1 LELDWEF
8 FGVSQLLVTPV
19 TAILVYYN
27 YPFLRPHSET
37 VLSNDPYTSTSDAG
51 AAVAENSTS
60 YEVIAMKLCIR
71 LLLVV
76 GFGLLLTAA
85 AFGQAT
91 ASGTIQG
98 TVFDKSQAVVVGA
111 EVVLTYKATATTRT
125 TKTSDTGSYRFD
137 LIAAGDYSVKVS
149 KQGFSSVL
157 RNVELLVGQTAT
169 ANAVLQP
176 GAPTETVEVSGVAPL
191 VDLNKTSV
199 SQSVTPTEVQELPL
213 IGRDAANL
221 AYLVPGVKAADSYD
235 PTKSRYAVMAINGS
249 DGRNINT
256 TVNGIDNKDNTV
268 GGAVMQLPLEA
279 VQEFQ
284 ISTQRFSAENGRSQ
298 GAAINMITKSG
309 TNSYHGSVFGFFRE
323 GVLDTDQKPPDGVGG
338 HTLAH
343 PDYSRQFF
351 GGAVGGPFKKDKL
364 FAFFAIERERE
375 SQAQAVTDLAFTEL
389 SLAQQAGLA
398 AQPSRTIPRP
408 FYETRYNGRMDWTIN
423 NRNAAY
429 ISYSSQANDSL
440 NDQSDS
446 TMDLTEGNFT
456 KNHLQVAN
464 LTLTSQLSNTMVNQF
479 TTGYQYWNN
488 LIDTKVAAPLVT
500 FPNASFGTNGNVP
513 QQSFQRKWQF
523 KDDISK
529 TVGKH
534 TLKGGFDFIWNPVEG
549 GFFKFNETLEVDFVE
564 NPSTILGDPVA
575 FPDGFGTKGLV
586 GSMSFSTGD
595 PTFIVATKQLGFY
608 FQDDWKVTP
617 RLTLNLG
624 LRWDKDFNTLGVSDI
639 PNSRTY
645 QELVAVDKICS
656 SLVPTVCPITNP
668 FIKKLPHNSNKDFSP
683 RVGFAYDLTGAAKH
697 VLRGGFGMY
706 YGNTFQNIPLFMEQQ
721 SNPTVFQTVLSLSAP
736 EDPVPCAGVNLGN
749 WQFGISPSP
758 CLPGPSALLADGSVG
773 RVIDPNYRNP
783 VAEEFNLGY
792 SWAVNPSSVFE
803 VEYTHVLSLHE
814 NKTINI
820 DQKQPQVDPE
830 TGVLSLVRPLDDA
843 FIAAGQPRL
852 NSVRNEESINRSRYD
867 GINFSYRQRMSR
879 HFSLN
884 ANYTLAWAYGY
895 DSGGG
900 PDTFFRNYSRDGY
913 HPFSPSEWGPSTTDE
928 RHHVTI
934 SSVVDLPMGLQL
946 APILQF
952 GSARPYNP
960 DSSSNT
966 LNTGGGTVNAVVVPK
981 DDPRNFLAF
990 SGDDAGAQLCY
1001 YVTGQCMIAKY
1012 DPLRGDPF
1020 FQFDLRLSKN
1030 IKIREGMNLQLVGQV
1045 FNLTNRANYGNNY
1058 SLSISDPT
1066 TFGHPQ
1072 GFINPSSTFIP
1083 RSLLSEFGVKLI
1095 F

>member
-1 LELDWEF
+1 
-8 FGVSQLLVTPV
+8 
-19 TAILVYYN
+19 
-27 YPFLRPHSET
+27 
-37 VLSNDPYTSTSDAG
+37 
-51 AAVAENSTS
+51 
-60 YEVIAMKLCIR
+60 MKLCIR
-71 LLLVV
+71 LLLTL
-76 GFGLLLTAA
+76 GIGSLLTTA

-111 EVVLTYKATATTRT
+111 EVVLTNKATAMTRT
-125 TKTSDTGSYRFD
+125 TTTNDTGSYRFD
-137 LIAAGDYSVKVS
+137 LVAAGNYTVKVS
-149 KQGFSSVL
+149 KQGFSSVIQ
-157 RNVELLVGQTAT
+157 NVELLVGQTAT
-169 ANAVLQP
+169 ASAVLEP
-176 GAPTETVEVSGVAPL
+176 GSTTETIEVSGIAPL

-199 SQSVTPTEVQELPL
+199 SQTVTPTEVEQLPL
-213 IGRDAANL
+213 VGRDAANL

-309 TNSYHGSVFGFFRE
+309 TNSYHGSVFGYFRE
-323 GVLDTDQKPPDGVGG
+323 GVLDTDQKVADGTGG
-338 HTLAH
+338 HILQH

-364 FAFFAIERERE
+364 FGFFAIERERE
-375 SQAQAVTDLAFTEL
+375 SQAQAVGDTAYTEL
-389 SLAQQAGLA
+389 VLAQEAGLA

-408 FYETRYNGRMDWTIN
+408 FYETRYNGRMDWAIN

-429 ISYSSQANDSL
+429 LSYSSQANDSL

-456 KNHLQVAN
+456 LNHLIVTN

-479 TTGYQYWNN
+479 TAGFQYWNN

-529 TVGKH
+529 TIGRH
-534 TLKGGFDFIWNPVEG
+534 TLKGGFDYIWNPVEG
-549 GFFKFNETLEVDFVE
+549 GFFKFNETLEVDFTE
-564 NPSTILGDPVA
+564 NPSTILGDPTTY
-575 FPDGFGTKGLV
+575 PQGFATPGLV
-586 GSMSFSTGD
+586 GGMSFSTGD
-595 PTFIVATKQLGFY
+595 PTFLVATKQLGLY

-639 PNSRTY
+639 PKSRTY
-645 QELVAVDKICS
+645 LELVAIDS
-656 SLVPTVCPITNP
+656 PISNP
-668 FIKKLPHNSNKDFSP
+668 YISKLPHNSNKDFSP

-697 VLRGGFGMY
+697 VLRGGFGLY

-721 SNPTVFQTVLSLSAP
+721 SNPTIFQTVLSLSAP
-736 EDPVPCAGVNLGN
+736 GDPVPCSGTLGEWSYSAAN
-749 WQFGISPSP
+749 VSSLQA
-758 CLPGPSALLADGSVG
+758 CLPGPLSQLADGSTG
-773 RVIDPNYRNP
+773 RIIDPNYRNP

-820 DQKQPQVDPE
+820 DQKVWDGTFDPD
-830 TGVLSLVRPLDDA
+830 TGAPTLIRPLTDA
-843 FIAAGQPRL
+843 FEAAGQPVL
-852 NSVRNEESINRSRYD
+852 FSVRNEASINRNRYD
-867 GINFSYRQRMSR
+867 GVNFSYRQRMSH

-900 PDTFFRNYSRDGY
+900 TDTFFRNYARDGY
-913 HPFSPSEWGPSTTDE
+913 HPLGPQEWGPSTTDE

-934 SSVVDLPMGLQL
+934 SSLMDFPLGIQL

-960 DSSSNT
+960 DNSSNT
-966 LNTGGGTVNAVVVPK
+966 LNTGGGTMNAVLVPK
-981 DDPRNFLAF
+981 DDPTNYLAF
-990 SGDDAGAQLCY
+990 SGDNVGAQLCY
-1001 YVTGQCMIAKY
+1001 YVTGECMIAKY

-1020 FQFDLRLSKN
+1020 FQLDMRLSKN
-1030 IKIREGMNLQLVGQV
+1030 IRIREGMNLQLVGQV

-1058 SLSISDPT
+1058 SLSIADPT
-1066 TFGHPQ
+1066 TFAHPQ
-1072 GFINPSSTFIP
+1072 GFINPSSTFVP
-1083 RSLLSEFGVKLI
+1083 RSLWSEFGVR
-1095 F
+1095 FTF